1 MNVLHIHMNYLQ
13 NLNELL
19 TKFKQTTHKLLKNFY
34 KNLSNLSTYDDH
46 PYDRGPY
53 HESDHNVSHLL
64 I

>member
-19 TKFKQTTHKLLKNFY
+19 TKFKQTTYKLLKNFY
-34 KNLSNLSTYDDH
+34 KNLSNLST
-46 PYDRGPY
+46 YDRGPY